1 MLSGKE
7 IREKFLEFFRQKGH
21 EIVPSSPIVVKN
33 DPTLLFTNSGMNQ
46 FKEIFLGEK
55 AAGST
60 RIADTQKCLRVS
72 GKHNDLEEVGH
83 DTYHHTMFEMLGN
96 WSFGDYFKED
106 AIAWAWELL
115 TEVYG
120 IDKTRL
126 YVTVFGGDSKENLAE
141 DLEAADFWKKWIAED
156 RILRGNKKDN
166 FWEMGDTGPCGPCS
180 EIHVDIRH
188 EEDRKKIDGK
198 TLVNEGHPQVIEI
211 WNLVFMQFNRKA
223 DGSLVPLP
231 SRHVDT
237 GMGFERLCMVL
248 QGTKSTYD
256 IDVFSGMRTWLE
268 HQTRLQ
274 YGNEESIDIAMRVV
288 LDHIRA
294 VSFAI
299 ADGQIPSNTG
309 AGYVIRRVLRRAS
322 RYGFRFLGQ
331 NQPFLCKLVPVL
343 AKEMGAAFPELSA
356 QLDFITRIIEEEEK
370 GFLSKLEKGSVLFSD
385 YLEKHPK
392 GSPKIISGD
401 FAFELYDTFGFPAD
415 LTELMAKEAGF
426 TVDTAGFERNMLA
439 QKERSKKA
447 AEVKKGDWV
456 EVGTQTENIFTGYD
470 TLEDSCRI
478 QKYRIV
484 TAKSGEIY
492 EAVLDKTPFYA
503 ESGGQVGDSGI
514 LISEKEEIK
523 VLDTRKENFLII
535 HTLQSLPEVPEAS
548 FTARVD
554 SERRAAIR
562 RNHSATHLLHA
573 ALRQVLGTHVE
584 QRGSLVHPEYLR
596 FDFSHFA
603 KVTEEELTQIET
615 IVNTKIQEGL
625 LLNEKRN
632 VPIEEA
638 KTMGAMMLFGEKYGE
653 QVRVINFG
661 KEFSTELCGGTHVGN
676 TLEIQYFRLV
686 SESSVAAGIRRIE
699 ALTGHQ
705 AIQFLND
712 KVKILV
718 SLENLLKNPRD
729 PEKALEELLKK
740 SKDTEAQLSAI
751 LHQQLMQTRDEL
763 IQASESEGKIL
774 SRMVKVAD
782 ADALKSL
789 SFELRKM
796 TKGKI
801 IVLGAILQEKPL
813 LSVIF
818 SEDIHPDDNLNA
830 VKIIKELSKE
840 IAGGGGGQPFYATAG
855 GKNPQGIEKAIAK
868 AKEIII

>member
-7 IREKFLEFFRQKGH
+7 IREKFLEFFQQRGH

-55 AAGST
+55 SVQYP

-96 WSFGDYFKED
+96 WSFGDYFKEE
-106 AIAWAWELL
+106 AIEWAWELL

-120 IDKTRL
+120 IDKGRL
-126 YVTVFGGDSKENLAE
+126 YVTVFGGDPAE
-141 DLEAADFWKKWIAED
+141 KLEEDTEAAYFWKKWIAED

-180 EIHVDIRH
+180 EIHVDIRPDA
-188 EEDRKKIDGK
+188 ERALIDGK
-198 TLVNEGHPQVIEI
+198 TLVNESHPQVIEI

-223 DGSLVPLP
+223 DGTLTLLP
-231 SRHVDT
+231 NKHVDT

-248 QGTKSTYD
+248 QGTASTYD
-256 IDVFSGMRTWLE
+256 IDVFSGLRSWLE
-268 HQTRLQ
+268 KHTQIP
-274 YGNEESIDIAMRVV
+274 YGKSEETDIAMRVI

-294 VSFAI
+294 VCFAI
-299 ADGQIPSNTG
+299 ADGQIPSNNG

-322 RYGFRFLGQ
+322 RYGFRYLGQ
-331 NQPFLCKLVPVL
+331 NQPFLYKMVALL
-343 AKEMGAAFPELSA
+343 SKEMGSAFPELKA
-356 QLDFITRIIEEEEK
+356 QQDFITRILEEEEK
-370 GFLSKLEKGSVLFSD
+370 GFLSKLEKGSILFSD
-385 YLEKHPK
+385 YLEKHTS
-392 GSPKIISGD
+392 GSPKIIDGD

-426 TVDTAGFERNMLA
+426 TVDTTGFERNMKA

-456 EVGTQTENIFTGYD
+456 EIGVHTENEFTGYD
-470 TLEDSCRI
+470 SFTETCRI

-484 TAKSGEIY
+484 GTKSGEIY

-503 ESGGQVGDSGI
+503 ESGGQIGDSGWM
-514 LISEKEEIK
+514 ISEKEELE

-535 HTLQSLPEVPEAS
+535 HTLKQLPEFPEVV
-548 FTARVD
+548 FTAKVD
-554 SERRAAIR
+554 ASKRAAIR
-562 RNHSATHLLHA
+562 SNHSATHLLHA

-584 QRGSLVHPEYLR
+584 QRGSLVHSEYLR

-603 KVTEEELTQIET
+603 RVSEAELKQIED
-615 IVNTKIQEGL
+615 IVNQKIREGL
-625 LLNEKRN
+625 TLNEKRE

-638 KTMGAMMLFGEKYGE
+638 RTLGAMMLFGEKYGE
-653 QVRVINFG
+653 KVRVINFG
-661 KEFSTELCGGTHVGN
+661 GAYSTELCGGTHVQN
-676 TLEIQYFRLV
+676 TLEIRYFRIT

-699 ALTGHQ
+699 ALTGDQ
-705 AIQFLND
+705 AIQYLTD
-712 KVKILV
+712 KVQV
-718 SLENLLKNPRD
+718 LEQIEELLKNPKD
-729 PEKALEELLKK
+729 PQKALEDLVKKFRETEMLLSEIQHK
-740 SKDTEAQLSAI
+740 
-751 LHQQLMQTRDEL
+751 QLMSLRDQL
-763 IQASESEGKIL
+763 IQESVSASQVL
-774 SRMVKVAD
+774 SRVVKVAD
-782 ADALKSL
+782 ADALKTL

-801 IVLGAILQEKPL
+801 IVLGAILQDKPM

-818 SEDIHPDDNLNA
+818 SEDVTPDDNLNA
-830 VKIIKELSKE
+830 VKLIKELSKE
-840 IAGGGGGQPFYATAG
+840 IAGGGGGQAFYATAG
-855 GKNPQGIEKAIAK
+855 GKNVAGLDKAIEMAGRMGN
-868 AKEIII
+868 